1 MSGRALK
8 TIGILGGMGPEAGAS
23 FFERLIREAAARRDQ
38 EHPPVL
44 LFSLPQVPDRT
55 EAILGGGPSPVPAIR
70 RGIRTLAR
78 AGAHFA
84 VIPCI
89 SAHAFYAWIARDSPI
104 PILSLVDATLAGIKR
119 MKPAP
124 QKVGLL
130 ATSGTV
136 RSGTLAKAF
145 EAAGL
150 EVLTPSARDQRKVM
164 TAIYGREGVKAG
176 VNEGPPRRL
185 LVEVA
190 NGLVDRGAQAIVA
203 GCTEVPLALRPADL
217 PVPLIDPL
225 TIGARAALRLAGARL
240 RSR

>member
-1 MSGRALK
+1 MSGGALK
-8 TIGILGGMGPEAGAS
+8 TIGILGGMGPEAGAC
-23 FFERLIREAAARRDQ
+23 FFERLIHETEARRDQ

-44 LFSLPQVPDRT
+44 LFSLPQIPDRT
-55 EAILGGGPSPVPAIR
+55 EAIVQGGPSPVPAIR

-84 VIPCI
+84 VIPCV
-89 SAHAFYAWIARDSPI
+89 SAHAFYPWIAKNSPI

-124 QKVGLL
+124 KKVGLI

-145 EAAGL
+145 EAAGI
-150 EVLTPSARDQRKVM
+150 EVLAPSAQDQRKVM
-164 TAIYGREGVKAG
+164 TAIYGKGGIKAG
-176 VNEGPPRRL
+176 ADDGQPRRL

-190 NGLVDRGAQAIVA
+190 NGLIGRGAQAIVA

-240 RSR
+240 RR